1 MSADIL
7 VKTFIWLLVYY
18 HALTFERCRRIEL
31 PITMMIHS
39 NEILVSRA
47 NEMIRIRDALY
58 KISLLQT
65 VQGTVQKQ
73 AIKYM
78 TIIR

>member
-1 MSADIL
+1 
-7 VKTFIWLLVYY
+7 
-18 HALTFERCRRIEL
+18 
-31 PITMMIHS
+31 MMIHS

-47 NEMIRIRDALY
+47 NEMIRIRDALF

-73 AIKYM
+73 VLKYM
-78 TIIR
+78 SIIR